1 MKVPLHDAIVG
12 AKKSVKC
19 LHDATVGSTVEPKR
33 DVRRSSSWVNVYT
46 NGFSRTADS
55 SMRVH
60 TLRHLTRL
68 IDLTVKST
76 ISYCLHGSVAL
87 TVVHYKYLVFF

>member
-1 MKVPLHDAIVG
+1 MKVPLHGATVG

-19 LHDATVGSTVEPKR
+19 LHDATVGSNVEPKR

-46 NGFSRTADS
+46 NGFSHTADS
-55 SMRVH
+55 SMHVH
-60 TLRHLTRL
+60 TLRHLTSL

-76 ISYCLHGSVAL
+76 ISYCLHGTVAS
-87 TVVHYKYLVFF
+87 TVVHCKYLVYF